1 MLVRRSTKF
10 AFKSKVHVAA
20 NRLHSALRS
29 RRCLL
34 LEDGHSILTFES
46 LTRRLRGSPLDRS
59 RILKFRRVGLAGVS
73 QMIFSD
79 STDSHALV
87 CARSEIAVLAGA
99 LLLQRSFVA
108 ASWNVGRCLFR
119 ACGGCFWSRPRIW
132 SGVQKCENLVELE
145 KC

>member
-1 MLVRRSTKF
+1 MFVRRSTKF

-34 LEDGHSILTFES
+34 LEDGHSFLTFES

-59 RILKFRRVGLAGVS
+59 IILKFRRIGLAGVS

-99 LLLQRSFVA
+99 SHLA
-108 ASWNVGRCLFR
+108 AVQLGRRDWTPPPGWIANCACTRFPCLMY
-119 ACGGCFWSRPRIW
+119 ANAITNQHW
-132 SGVQKCENLVELE
+132 
-145 KC
+145 